1 MGVNG
6 DSMTATNNQ
15 ELSKPRFCDDS
26 VVSYSHKQFLY
37 VRGGNRH
44 ITKCSVPLLMGFWV
58 FKDAMGDSGT
68 LVEIRMPPTFWILR
82 CADYISVS
90 GFLSGS
96 RRSARK
102 WTSLFKDGPAEV
114 FRAVITLCGSGNIET
129 YTYRSTCMC
138 VRRETETGRQRQG
151 GEHTAV
157 AIQVNSDQCTNPS
170 AVP

>member
-6 DSMTATNNQ
+6 DGMTATNNQ
-15 ELSKPRFCDDS
+15 ELSKPRLCDDS
-26 VVSYSHKQFLY
+26 VVSYSHKQSLC
-37 VRGGNRH
+37 VRGGNRD

-68 LVEIRMPPTFWILR
+68 LVEIRMLPTCWILR

-114 FRAVITLCGSGNIET
+114 FRAVIYFMWVGKYRNIYIQE
-129 YTYRSTCMC
+129 YLYACAERDGD
-138 VRRETETGRQRQG
+138 RETETRWGAHSCRNP
-151 GEHTAV
+151 GE
-157 AIQVNSDQCTNPS
+157 Q
-170 AVP
+170 

>member
-6 DSMTATNNQ
+6 DGMTATNHQ

-26 VVSYSHKQFLY
+26 VVSCSHKQSLY
-37 VRGGNRH
+37 VRGGNRD

-58 FKDAMGDSGT
+58 FKDATGDSGT
-68 LVEIRMPPTFWILR
+68 LVEIRMPPTCWILR

-96 RRSARK
+96 HQSASK

-138 VRRETETGRQRQG
+138 VQRESETGRQRPG

-157 AIQVNSDQCTNPS
+157 AIQVNSDQCMNPS
-170 AVP
+170 AFP